1 MVFFTS
7 NKEIDRLRQ
16 EISRLLGKGMSN
28 IYLKL
33 TKKTDFLKTSNF
45 QV

>member
-7 NKEIDRLRQ
+7 YKEIDRLRQ

-28 IYLKL
+28 IYLRL